1 MSPGPPG
8 SGATGPV
15 QPVSTCCGRGATGQ
29 IAGIHPSS
37 GRARPGYPEIT
48 PAQLGELARTRAS
61 LLSGITNK
69 RCNLSQDEWND
80 GLVNC
85 PRGASNRPRDN
96 VDASTGDANAFDGF
110 QCLAG
115 EGEIGCGWGVDC
127 AVPVG
132 TEPVESSSCLADKNA
147 QGSEGRWW
155 RSPDHVGLECGKSF
169 SRDAALGTL
178 AYLAKS
184 RDVAAAT
191 RWWNYIQTQSWAI
204 DFGLFTTDY
213 TNLMCP
219 DDHEPLYDYCGLLH
233 TYGHWYSPRKSNEYY
248 GIFHDVW
255 FSLNLTIP
263 KDVEDENNQN
273 PDQQRKDHACEGL
286 DPGRPGIQDY
296 LLADQ
301 YLIKQFVGTESVL
314 DRAGISCLVQRGPEE
329 VLFAF
334 LQEGSSAHVA
344 DLIIKDLPDQ
354 PRQCPADL
362 ASYTGKFQSGEGSF
376 WY

>member
-1 MSPGPPG
+1 
-8 SGATGPV
+8 
-15 QPVSTCCGRGATGQ
+15 
-29 IAGIHPSS
+29 
-37 GRARPGYPEIT
+37 
-48 PAQLGELARTRAS
+48 
-61 LLSGITNK
+61 
-69 RCNLSQDEWND
+69 
-80 GLVNC
+80 VNC
-85 PRGASNRPRDN
+85 PRGASNRSCDN

-132 TEPVESSSCLADKNA
+132 TEPVESSSCLAVKNA

-184 RDVAAAT
+184 RDVGAAT

-376 WY
+376 WYCLRMLNLVLGPVMDSNHNGIDDLLECKPSQPSPNPTLEKQTCLEQCGRAEGQCMATHQPKDWHVCSVHEQNCAKGCGSQ